1 VRAAGGI
8 CIADEVQTGLGRLG
22 NGHPL
27 AVVVTLRAI
36 ADSFAQGPEFFS
48 TFGGSVLS
56 CRTGHEVLDIVDQE
70 DLQGNARLVG
80 ARLLN
85 GLRRLQKKYPT
96 IGDVRAIGLFIWVD
110 LVTDRTSRT
119 ENAPLADYIV
129 NRLREERVL
138 IGTDGAHNNVL
149 KIRPP
154 LTIGAHDVDQLIALL
169 DAIFNE
175 AA

>member
-1 VRAAGGI
+1 VRG
-8 CIADEVQTGLGRLG
+8 
-22 NGHPL
+22 
-27 AVVVTLRAI
+27 
-36 ADSFAQGPEFFS
+36 
-48 TFGGSVLS
+48 
-56 CRTGHEVLDIVDQE
+56 
-70 DLQGNARLVG
+70 
-80 ARLLN
+80 
-85 GLRRLQKKYPT
+85 
-96 IGDVRAIGLFIWVD
+96 IGLFIWVD

-138 IGTDGAHNNVL
+138 IGTDGAHNDVL